1 MARAG
6 EVLAAPGRLAFWG
19 SHALTPGHI
28 EPRRGRA
35 IKAWGG
41 GFRGIFPS
49 LPQQAKHAAGE
60 DFRQLL
66 AALGGGQVGRHGGSS
81 WFLDCDAH
89 ASPIR
94 LSMPAE
100 ERIVRGLDR
109 FSKSVGQRRHDCR
122 RSSSLP
128 IRPREASAAGKL
140 LRKTDGHS
148 RVLWR
153 DIACMVCGTY
163 KTRTQSGG
171 NCCKSL
177 AGNGFFVRLMAW
189 RLSDMPPK
197 TAS

>member
-41 GFRGIFPS
+41 GFRGILAGGGLS

-66 AALGGGQVGRHGGSS
+66 AALDGSQVGRHGGSS

-94 LSMPAE
+94 LSMPAGG
-100 ERIVRGLDR
+100 RIVRVLGG
-109 FSKSVGQRRHDCR
+109 FSKSVGQRRQDCR

-128 IRPREASAAGKL
+128 IPPREARPWLASQLCPNDAVTNHGVGGRHATHPARISAVPGWFRL
-140 LRKTDGHS
+140 PDGGRQLVRS
-148 RVLWR
+148 ATLPC
-153 DIACMVCGTY
+153 DA
-163 KTRTQSGG
+163 
-171 NCCKSL
+171 
-177 AGNGFFVRLMAW
+177 FVEC
-189 RLSDMPPK
+189 PG
-197 TAS
+197 